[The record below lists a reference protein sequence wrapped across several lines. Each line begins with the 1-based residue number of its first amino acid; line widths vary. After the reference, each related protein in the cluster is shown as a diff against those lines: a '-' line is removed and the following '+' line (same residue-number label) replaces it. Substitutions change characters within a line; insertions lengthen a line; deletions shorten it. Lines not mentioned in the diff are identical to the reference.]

1 MDFQLEGKVALITG
15 GAEKAGRYFARSY
28 AEAGADIVITHCHM
42 PKEAE
47 ETEKEIEK
55 LDAGAWLWMRTT
67 EIYRSLEG
75 QSKGWKN
82 IMDVWI
88 SFCTMPVILMNSQ

>member
-1 MDFQLEGKVALITG
+1 MDFQLEGKVALVTG

-55 LDAGAWLWMRTT
+55 LGRRCLAVDADNRNIPQLR
-67 EIYRSLEG
+67 R